1 MNTVIQDDFSNFVND
16 CELFNSGIILY
27 DSKGGS
33 LVFEGKGVYDKKP
46 LLVENEKG
54 QVFYQGHK
62 SILTLAMPDLMFLTS
77 YVSLKGY
84 YVSITD
90 NVETKNYNIINSEY
104 NSNSNA
110 IYLELKED
118 V

>member
-1 MNTVIQDDFSNFVND
+1 MDTTIQDDFTAFVND
-16 CELFNSGIILY
+16 CDLFNSEVILY
-27 DSKGGS
+27 DSKGG
-33 LVFEGKGVYDKKP
+33 LEVFTGKGVYDKKP
-46 LLVENEKG
+46 LLVENENG
-54 QVFYQGHK
+54 QIFYQGHK
-62 SILTLAMPDLMFLTS
+62 SILTLAMPDLTFLTS
-77 YVSLKGY
+77 YISLKGY